1 MPISRND
8 DQQFAAAQ
16 AAGASDKANSHYAD
30 PYATG
35 KLILCCISCNAPVE
49 GAVCGRKAPCPSCGF
64 PYPLGD
70 CSDLAEN

>member
-1 MPISRND
+1 MPMNND
-8 DQQFAAAQ
+8 SEQKFAAVQ
-16 AAGASDKANSHYAD
+16 RAGAASAASAELD

-35 KLILCCISCNAPVE
+35 KLIPRCLQCDAPVE
-49 GAVCGRKAPCPSCGF
+49 GKICGRKSPCPSCGF